1 MRDIQL
7 PSGPRKKLGTVVPG
21 RPAAMASRRG
31 PDAAFNSSGPP
42 SRNAARSR
50 GVPIARRL
58 ADLLEQMEGK
68 KLPLAQVDI
77 TLHRDDLASR
87 PLRPMVR
94 RSNIPVSMTD
104 QRVILVDD
112 VLFTGRSIRAAM
124 DEVMDYGRPRSIQLA
139 VLVDRGH
146 RELPIRADY
155 VGKNVPTSQD
165 EEIRVR
171 FKEVDCVDEV
181 VIAPAERGQE

>member
-1 MRDIQL
+1 MNEKVIMSEDDIRRAL
-7 PSGPRKKLGTVVPG
+7 ARIAHEIVEHNKGTDGLVLVG
-21 RPAAMASRRG
+21 LL
-31 PDAAFNSSGPP
+31 
-42 SRNAARSR
+42 SR

-94 RSNIPVSMTD
+94 RSNIPVSMTE

-171 FKEVDCVDEV
+171 FKEVDGVDEV